1 MAEACALLDYD
12 KAEAMPTNSLMYK
25 IDKYDK
31 VRMHDPSAGSSGF
44 WRLC

>member
-12 KAEAMPTNSLMYK
+12 KAEVMPSNSLMYK

-31 VRMHDPSAGSSGF
+31 VSKCDTS
-44 WRLC
+44 